1 MMKVAIVYDSRT
13 GTTYRAA
20 EAMSGIFEGH
30 GHKARAQPVVRAD
43 PAEVSAADLICI
55 GSWVQGL
62 FVIMQHPTEKSMQFI
77 DSLGDLSGK
86 QAVVFCTYKLAAGST
101 LQQMARAL
109 EGKGADVVG
118 RFKYRGPEPDEA
130 FRSFANRFSA

>member
-1 MMKVAIVYDSRT
+1 MRVAIVYDSRT

-20 EAMSGIFEGH
+20 EAMAGIFEQH
-30 GHKARAQPVVRAD
+30 GHQAKARPVVRAD
-43 PAEVSAADLICI
+43 PAEISSADLICI

-62 FVIMQHPTEKSMQFI
+62 FVILQHPTEKSLQYI
-77 DSLGDLSGK
+77 ESLGDLTGK
-86 QAVVFCTYKLAAGST
+86 RAVVFCTYKLAVGST

-109 EGKGADVVG
+109 EGKGAEVVG

-130 FRSFANRFSA
+130 FKSFAAGFSA